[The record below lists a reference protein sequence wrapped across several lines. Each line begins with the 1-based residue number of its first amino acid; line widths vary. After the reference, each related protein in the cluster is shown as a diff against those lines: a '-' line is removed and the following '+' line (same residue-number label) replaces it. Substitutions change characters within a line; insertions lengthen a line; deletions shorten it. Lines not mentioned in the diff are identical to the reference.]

1 MSIALM
7 TDVWKV
13 NIQSAKKMVL
23 LALADSANDEGTN
36 CFPSVATIIEKCS
49 MGERTV
55 FRHLAALEDDGL
67 ISRHERPGRSTNY
80 VLNVVE
86 IQVIAAKNRRNRI
99 STIVDNSNDEE
110 AVIHRAT
117 GSTTPAN
124 LAGVPANPH
133 DIHTP
138 ANLTGVPNWHTSP
151 ANLAPTPANLAP
163 ITTTEPLLN
172 HNNHNAEIY
181 PHGLELPRG
190 CGGDSEIET
199 SQAAIA
205 DLIWPI
211 CSTEERTALT
221 GILVTLPQAQHQIL
235 LDELEG
241 ARQAGTIRKNLVLFA
256 GALVRAMHKGTF
268 TVGYSPAV
276 AAKRREQSQRSTS
289 VECLRTF
296 RPEIAADAA
305 AEGQRLMEKIR
316 QQSLSRKAGT
326 PNHGTDNIPS
336 EKPNGECRNDN
347 R

>member
-55 FRHLAALEDDGL
+55 FRHLASLEEDGF

-86 IQVIAAKNRRNRI
+86 IQDVAAKKRRNRTSI
-99 STIVDNSNDEE
+99 IVDNSNNKDV
-110 AVIHRAT
+110 VIHSAAD
-117 GSTTPAN
+117 STTPAN
-124 LAGVPANPH
+124 LTGVPANPH
-133 DIHTP
+133 DMHTP
-138 ANLTGVPNWHTSP
+138 ANLTGVPDWHITP
-151 ANLAPTPANLAP
+151 AKLAPTPANLAP
-163 ITTTEPLLN
+163 ITTTEPSLN

-181 PHGLELPRG
+181 PHGQELLRG

-199 SQAAIA
+199 SQTEAIA

-211 CSTEERTALT
+211 CSTEERTALS

-256 GALVRAMHKGTF
+256 GALVRAMHNGTF

-276 AAKRREQSQRSTS
+276 AAKRREKSERSTT
-289 VECLRTF
+289 VESLRTF

-316 QQSLSRKAGT
+316 QQSLSRKSGNT
-326 PNHGTDNIPS
+326 PIGMNSNSSDASN
-336 EKPNGECRNDN
+336 
-347 R
+347 

>member
-13 NIQSAKKMVL
+13 SIQSAKKMVL

-36 CFPSVATIIEKCS
+36 CFPSVATIVEKCS

-55 FRHLAALEDDGL
+55 FRHIASLEEDGL

-86 IQVIAAKNRRNRI
+86 IQGLAAKKRRQY
-99 STIVDNSNDEE
+99 SSAIVDNSDSDIT
-110 AVIHRAT
+110 VIHAT
-117 GSTTPAN
+117 PNS
-124 LAGVPANPH
+124 
-133 DIHTP
+133 ITP
-138 ANLTGVPNWHTSP
+138 ANLTGVPNWHTTP

-163 ITTTEPLLN
+163 ITTTEPSLN

-181 PHGLELPRG
+181 PHGQEVPRG
-190 CGGDSEIET
+190 CSGDSEIET
-199 SQAAIA
+199 SQTEAIA

-221 GILVTLPQAQHQIL
+221 GILATLPQAQHQIL

-256 GALVRAMHKGTF
+256 GALVRAMHNGTF

-276 AAKRREQSQRSTS
+276 AAKRREQSQRSKTVES
-289 VECLRTF
+289 VRTF

-316 QQSLSRKAGT
+316 QQSLSRKSGNSPVGMNSNSSDAS
-326 PNHGTDNIPS
+326 N
-336 EKPNGECRNDN
+336 
-347 R
+347 

>member
-55 FRHLAALEDDGL
+55 FRHLASLEEDGL

-86 IQVIAAKNRRNRI
+86 IQDIAAKKRRNRT
-99 STIVDNSNDEE
+99 SVIVDNSNDNDE
-110 AVIHRAT
+110 VIHSHAN
-117 GSTTPAN
+117 STTPAN
-124 LAGVPANPH
+124 LTGVPANPH
-133 DIHTP
+133 DINTP
-138 ANLTGVPNWHTSP
+138 ANLTGVPNWHTTP
-151 ANLAPTPANLAP
+151 AKLAPTPAKLAPTPAKLAP
-163 ITTTEPLLN
+163 ITTTEPSLN
-172 HNNHNAEIY
+172 HNNRNEEIY
-181 PHGLELPRG
+181 PHGQELPRG

-199 SQAAIA
+199 NQPTLT

-221 GILVTLPQAQHQIL
+221 GILATLPQAQHQIL

-241 ARQAGTIRKNLVLFA
+241 ARQAGAIRKSLVLFA
-256 GALVRAMHKGTF
+256 GALVRAMHNGTF

-276 AAKRREQSQRSTS
+276 AAKRREQSQRSKTVES
-289 VECLRTF
+289 VRTF

-316 QQSLSRKAGT
+316 QQSLGRKK
-326 PNHGTDNIPS
+326 DS
-336 EKPNGECRNDN
+336 SMSDKR
-347 R
+347 

>member
-55 FRHLAALEDDGL
+55 FRHLASLEEDGL

-86 IQVIAAKNRRNRI
+86 IQVIAAKKRRNSAPI
-99 STIVDNSNDEE
+99 VVDNSNDNDE
-110 AVIHRAT
+110 VIHSPAN
-117 GSTTPAN
+117 SPTPAN
-124 LAGVPANPH
+124 LTGVPANPH
-133 DIHTP
+133 DINTP
-138 ANLTGVPNWHTSP
+138 ANLTGVPNWHTTP
-151 ANLAPTPANLAP
+151 AKLAPTPAKLAP
-163 ITTTEPLLN
+163 ITTTEPSLN
-172 HNNHNAEIY
+172 HNNHNDEIY
-181 PHGLELPRG
+181 PHGQELPRG

-199 SQAAIA
+199 THHPLA

-211 CSTEERTALT
+211 CSTEEHAALT
-221 GILVTLPQAQHQIL
+221 GILETLPQTQHQIL

-256 GALVRAMHKGTF
+256 GALVRAMHNGTF

-276 AAKRREQSQRSTS
+276 AAKRREKSQRSTT
-289 VECLRTF
+289 VESLRTF

-316 QQSLSRKAGT
+316 QQSLSRKK
-326 PNHGTDNIPS
+326 DS
-336 EKPNGECRNDN
+336 SMSDKR
-347 R
+347 